1 MQLFNDIKDL
11 VFDLI
16 EVVYLAVDAVF
27 QFSESVE
34 FVRVFGR
41 LSAVAVIVL
50 RDGSQ
55 AVAGLVAGFDE

>member
-1 MQLFNDIKDL
+1 MEDCVEDL
-11 VFDLI
+11 VLDVI
-16 EVVYLAVDAVF
+16 EFVYLGIEFVF
-27 QFSESVE
+27 QFNESVE